1 MAGTEH
7 AGAQFDEH
15 FNRRVDPERA
25 TYDIKPGTRYSGIS
39 VIYQNEHSGKTLT
52 IPGHSFTGEMH
63 GVWGSGHKTDP
74 AVEVMRQ
81 ARGTTLGT
89 GRDAQNYWP
98 SHVQFSVPNPE
109 APNGVETR
117 SHFFRNSPMLDLSPA
132 YPGKERTQSGR

>member
-15 FNRRVDPERA
+15 FNRQVDPERA
-25 TYDIKPGTRYSGIS
+25 TYDIKHGTRYSGLS
-39 VIYQNEHSGKTLT
+39 VIYKNDYTGKTRSL
-52 IPGHSFTGEMH
+52 PGHGHIGEMH

-74 AVEVMRQ
+74 AVEAMRN
-81 ARGTTLGT
+81 ARSATFGT
-89 GRDAQNYWP
+89 GREKQTYTP

-117 SHFFRNSPMLDLSPA
+117 SHFFRNSPMLRLSPE
-132 YPGKERTQSGR
+132 YPGKERTN